1 MSEISYTVL
10 THLTGHG
17 VNIFELGQRWPLVSA
32 VAGSMWGINKGKTAL
47 LSVIIVLLSAT

>member
-17 VNIFELGQRWPLVSA
+17 VNIFELGHRWPLVSA
-32 VAGSMWGINKGKTAL
+32 VAGSMLGINNGKTAL
-47 LSVIIVLLSAT
+47 LFVIIVLLSAT